1 MNFKEAFFHN
11 IMHKVFFIQNS
22 NSSINCRSLLLLLIC
37 INFLI
42 THQYHN
48 CNLFISNQFLKLEFQ
63 NTNITFISPIRNIF
77 LSFSMNRSD
86 GINYQ
91 IHNSRIT
98 NWIRINYQWSHEV
111 YRKYNFCLCLIK
123 PASDKA
129 RLIELIGDEAIGDGS
144 NSVAKHGDLLVAEVV
159 VDVEGLALIEIPCS
173 LGIPAPR
180 RKSMPKRFRRVA
192 NETEAEC
199 RALTRRAE
207 W

>member
-1 MNFKEAFFHN
+1 MIIFK
-11 IMHKVFFIQNS
+11 K
-22 NSSINCRSLLLLLIC
+22 NCYLRQTLLIIKFTILELQIKFVSI
-37 INFLI
+37 ING
-42 THQYHN
+42 HA
-48 CNLFISNQFLKLEFQ
+48 K
-63 NTNITFISPIRNIF
+63 
-77 LSFSMNRSD
+77 FS
-86 GINYQ
+86 
-91 IHNSRIT
+91 
-98 NWIRINYQWSHEV
+98 
-111 YRKYNFCLCLIK
+111 RKYNFCLCLIK

-199 RALTRRAE
+199 RALTRWAE